1 MTLIFDPL
9 NLRWRD
15 QDYNPSVPELPRR
28 AIRPVDDQLCDVD
41 RRKKPW
47 NSERCDPRDLLTRVQ
62 DASGTLTARR
72 PLGAICFKS

>member
-15 QDYNPSVPELPRR
+15 QYYNPSVPELPRR

-47 NSERCDPRDLLTRVQ
+47 NSERCDREI
-62 DASGTLTARR
+62 S
-72 PLGAICFKS
+72 